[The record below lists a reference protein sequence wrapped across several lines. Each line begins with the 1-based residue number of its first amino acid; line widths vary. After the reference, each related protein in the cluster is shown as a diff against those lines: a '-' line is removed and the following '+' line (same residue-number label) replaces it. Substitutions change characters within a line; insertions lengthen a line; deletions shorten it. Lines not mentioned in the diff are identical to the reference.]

1 MIFKAIFFGIEG
13 LALRELSKDR
23 DRRGIERGRGYRKV
37 DPDRRRGRHP
47 NRPHRRLRIASIAAL
62 LSLLFAF
69 PAHGAADRLE
79 RWLSNFARVSAHFE
93 QRTLD
98 DEGGLLEDAQGR
110 ALIHRPGRFRFE
122 YESPSPLLV
131 VGDGE
136 RVWIHDEELAQV
148 TVRRLDDMVRSA
160 PAALL
165 VVDRPLARDFMIE
178 TVDPADAPAPGFE
191 WFSLVP
197 SDQGAAFSRILLAFA
212 AGRLER
218 MVLSDQF
225 GQTTY
230 LEFSDIRKDPPLIAD
245 AFVFSPPPGTDVI
258 GDVDGRKEGGEP

>member
-1 MIFKAIFFGIEG
+1 MIFKAIFF
-13 LALRELSKDR
+13 R
-23 DRRGIERGRGYRKV
+23 IERLVLWGFDTRGRRCSGPGYRAFGG
-37 DPDRRRGRHP
+37 DFGHRRRGRHAG
-47 NRPHRRLRIASIAAL
+47 RRGYRIASIAAL
-62 LSLLFAF
+62 LSLLFASQ
-69 PAHGAADRLE
+69 AQGAADRLE

-93 QRTLD
+93 QRTFD
-98 DEGGLLEDAQGR
+98 DEGGLLEDAQGQ

-122 YESPSPLLV
+122 YQSPSPLLV

-165 VVDRPLARDFMIE
+165 VVDRPLAEDFTIDS
-178 TVDPADAPAPGFE
+178 VDPANAPAPGFE
-191 WFSLVP
+191 WFSLIP

-230 LEFSDIRKDPPLIAD
+230 LEFSDIRKDPPLDDD

-258 GDVDGRKEGGEP
+258 GDVDGRKDGGEP